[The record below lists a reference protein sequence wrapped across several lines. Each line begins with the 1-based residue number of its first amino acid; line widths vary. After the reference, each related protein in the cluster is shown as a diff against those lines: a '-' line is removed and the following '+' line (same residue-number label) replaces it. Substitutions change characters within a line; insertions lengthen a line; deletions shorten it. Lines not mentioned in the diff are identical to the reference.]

1 MNHIIL
7 TALGL
12 AAMLPGILAAPT
24 PTSSAS
30 QTQTIN
36 PSFPTITD
44 TENTGDIP
52 GGVGSVASGPTA
64 GASSSN
70 GGAYS
75 LSTGAVVGIAVGII
89 LVIAIISEPTP
100 LPRRIGTGMLTICKV
115 PLWLLWFIAKRRQW
129 TIRETLT
136 RASRRLTGRKAP
148 PPTPKAPTGRR
159 NTSLYVHRGDR
170 EKTPST
176 KGSDRS
182 RSVSPEEDEEA
193 AAAAR
198 AARAAKAAKRG
209 TMVFQSAP
217 AKASR
222 SANVA
227 QAM

>member
-1 MNHIIL
+1 MMNRIIL
-7 TALGL
+7 AALG
-12 AAMLPGILAAPT
+12 AASLVLAAPT

-30 QTQTIN
+30 QSQTIN
-36 PSFPTITD
+36 SSFPTIID

-70 GGAYS
+70 TGAYS
-75 LSTGAVVGIAVGII
+75 LSTGAVVGIAVAII
-89 LVIAIISEPTP
+89 LVIAII
-100 LPRRIGTGMLTICKV
+100 I
-115 PLWLLWFIAKRRQW
+115 PLWLLWFIATRRQW

-148 PPTPKAPTGRR
+148 PPTPKAPAGRR

-209 TMVFQSAP
+209 TMVFQSAT
-217 AKASR
+217 AKASS

-227 QAM
+227 MAM